1 MVSPAGADRRIP
13 TWASRVVSGL
23 ARDRPVVVTKEDLTQ
38 RLTEA
43 GCGRDPD
50 SAIREL
56 RRIGWLVQLPVKGTW
71 AFIPPARPPSRTRIY
86 RCARGWPVTRTRAS
100 CWPVHPQRGTSD
112 TWTAN
117 PTAAS
122 RSGCRRPKAARRP
135 SIVCVRR
142 AHPLERG
149 GHRTAGSASRVAGP
163 AAARPRRVGDRVTGA
178 RTRSITCANRHAPG
192 LVRAVGR
199 PCPHL
204 DDLVADCS
212 DERLERLLS
221 GRPTSAWQRASYL
234 LDSGG
239 EPARGQALLAKRH
252 TEVMPVTRFTTA
264 HSRDRGEC
272 LGSRVSACR
281 RARRTAAARDRQ
293 GVTVAGLTRALVAR
307 HALGRAEAYDAALLD
322 VAQDHLLYLLSQ
334 TVQFGDNRLV
344 FKGGTSLRKCRLG
357 NVGRFSTDL
366 DFSAPDDEVVLEV
379 CELIDGARVGGFEFG
394 VQSTRGDGRHWQ
406 LRVRHTELGEPRIV
420 ASVEFARRPLAL
432 PSELLAFIQLPIH
445 KAYGFGL
452 PTLPVVAEAEA
463 CAEKLARYRRVA
475 LARDLYDLNHFASR
489 TIDEPLVRRLWV
501 LKVWGD
507 VVDDRRGTRP
517 LRVEDVL
524 AARSEHDFQPDSIGV
539 LTRPVAM
546 AAWEARVRKRF
557 AFLTDLDADEQRWAA
572 CDERHRREVE
582 NALAVLRS

>member
-1 MVSPAGADRRIP
+1 M
-13 TWASRVVSGL
+13 
-23 ARDRPVVVTKEDLTQ
+23 
-38 RLTEA
+38 
-43 GCGRDPD
+43 
-50 SAIREL
+50 
-56 RRIGWLVQLPVKGTW
+56 
-71 AFIPPARPPSRTRIY
+71 
-86 RCARGWPVTRTRAS
+86 
-100 CWPVHPQRGTSD
+100 
-112 TWTAN
+112 
-117 PTAAS
+117 
-122 RSGCRRPKAARRP
+122 
-135 SIVCVRR
+135 
-142 AHPLERG
+142 
-149 GHRTAGSASRVAGP
+149 
-163 AAARPRRVGDRVTGA
+163 
-178 RTRSITCANRHAPG
+178 
-192 LVRAVGR
+192 
-199 PCPHL
+199 
-204 DDLVADCS
+204 
-212 DERLERLLS
+212 
-221 GRPTSAWQRASYL
+221 
-234 LDSGG
+234 
-239 EPARGQALLAKRH
+239 
-252 TEVMPVTRFTTA
+252 
-264 HSRDRGEC
+264 
-272 LGSRVSACR
+272 
-281 RARRTAAARDRQ
+281 
-293 GVTVAGLTRALVAR
+293 TVAGLTRALVAR

-524 AARSEHDFQPDSIGV
+524 AARSEHDFQPDSIGG
-539 LTRPVAM
+539 
-546 AAWEARVRKRF
+546 
-557 AFLTDLDADEQRWAA
+557 
-572 CDERHRREVE
+572 
-582 NALAVLRS
+582 